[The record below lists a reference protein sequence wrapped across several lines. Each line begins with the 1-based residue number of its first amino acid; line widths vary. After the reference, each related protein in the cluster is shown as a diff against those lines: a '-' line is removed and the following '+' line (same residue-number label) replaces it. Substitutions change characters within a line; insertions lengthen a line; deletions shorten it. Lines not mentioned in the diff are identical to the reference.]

1 MSHTRSPLTLF
12 KEMGV
17 SPPSEVLS
25 GAFNENLFDSVVNI
39 AVASQVTAN
48 ARIILR
54 NYIREI
60 NLRFL
65 TRLAFGLYLFF
76 IYYFFSIIS
85 RFFLFFCFT
94 CFFYIYILFVFFI
107 KKNKQNI
114 YIEKTVK
121 KNKNER
127 KNL

>member
-1 MSHTRSPLTLF
+1 
-12 KEMGV
+12 MGV

-60 NLRFL
+60 N
-65 TRLAFGLYLFF
+65 RLGGKVVYVRPTQF
-76 IYYFFSIIS
+76 IQTFSFPLI
-85 RFFLFFCFT
+85 
-94 CFFYIYILFVFFI
+94 
-107 KKNKQNI
+107 
-114 YIEKTVK
+114 
-121 KNKNER
+121 
-127 KNL
+127 

>member
-76 IYYFFSIIS
+76 IYYFFSIIVCL
-85 RFFLFFCFT
+85 LFFFT
-94 CFFYIYILFVFFI
+94 VFSIYIFCLFFFI
-107 KKNKQNI
+107 KKTNKI
-114 YIEKTVK
+114 YI
-121 KNKNER
+121 
-127 KNL
+127 